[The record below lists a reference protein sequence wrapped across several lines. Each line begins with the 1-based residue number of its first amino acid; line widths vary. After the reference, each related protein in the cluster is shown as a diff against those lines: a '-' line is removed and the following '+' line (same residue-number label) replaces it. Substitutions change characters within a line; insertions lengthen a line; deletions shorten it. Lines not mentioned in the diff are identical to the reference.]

1 VFGDVQDT
9 ALYLQICEECGGVE
23 TILMVGTSYW
33 VDKGIQRACQDWAD
47 VGFGRSRE
55 HKEPFL
61 LSLWY
66 QIPR

>member
-1 VFGDVQDT
+1 
-9 ALYLQICEECGGVE
+9 
-23 TILMVGTSYW
+23 MVGTSYW